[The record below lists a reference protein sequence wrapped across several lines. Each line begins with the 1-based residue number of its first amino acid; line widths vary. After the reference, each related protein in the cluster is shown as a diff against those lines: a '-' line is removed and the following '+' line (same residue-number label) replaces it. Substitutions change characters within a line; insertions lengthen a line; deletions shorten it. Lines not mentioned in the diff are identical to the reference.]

1 MPPTVLR
8 MTTPATRPKYEK
20 CVRPYFLARE
30 ETTLSTG
37 EVNISTF
44 EKRCGTRRKDLCE
57 PCSIVWK
64 DDAYFALMTGAK
76 DYQGKITFIT
86 LTAPG
91 WRRYGKAHKVTQGD
105 SKFSTCPCKHR
116 HKSDDPLVGLPLD
129 KNNFHH
135 RKVVEFNHLAPRLT
149 AITLQK
155 IWRLMATQN
164 ATSIKKVK
172 RPTARVM
179 EWQDRG
185 LLHVH
190 IIVLGEIPEAIV
202 KAAVLGRA
210 SQSKS
215 RSVSPTSHKGVRWG
229 TQLDVKH
236 VDGKNLDETRKLSAY
251 VTKVISYAVK
261 DVTRENTA
269 SHPGHNAHRQTLRSF
284 TNSVISCS
292 ATPLQ
297 CRGADLGD
305 NPSRILIGVNSKVG
319 LCRKHY
325 RGKHQLGFT
334 GNVLSLNRSWGSSL
348 GAARKARQ
356 TWAKSEAAQTADK
369 AGCLDTEKKLV
380 THLFLGR
387 DPLKARKLLAI
398 REAAR
403 IVSRSGVFTPL
414 LT

>member
-1 MPPTVLR
+1 MTHPPI
-8 MTTPATRPKYEK
+8 APKYEK
-20 CVRPYFLARE
+20 CVRPFFIARE
-30 ETTLSTG
+30 ETTISTG
-37 EVNISTF
+37 EVSLSTF

-57 PCSIVWK
+57 PCSLIWK
-64 DDAYFALMTGAK
+64 DDAYFALMSGAK
-76 DYQGKITFIT
+76 GYQGKITFIT

-91 WRRYGKAHKVTQGD
+91 WRRYGKAHTVTRGD
-105 SKFSTCPCKHR
+105 KKYSTCPCKKK
-116 HKSDDPLVGLPLD
+116 HKEDDPLVGLPL
-129 KNNFHH
+129 NRNEFHH
-135 RKVVEFNHLAPRLT
+135 KKVVEFNHLAPRLT

-155 IWRLMATQN
+155 IWRLMATHN
-164 ATSIKKVK
+164 GTTIAKSKL
-172 RPTARVM
+172 PTARVM
-179 EWQDRG
+179 EWQERG

-190 IIVLGEIPEAIV
+190 IIVLGEIPEEIV
-202 KAAVLGRA
+202 KAAVLGRIA
-210 SQSKS
+210 QNK
-215 RSVSPTSHKGVRWG
+215 RRRVSPTTHKGVRWG

-236 VDGKNLDETRKLSAY
+236 VDGKNIEDAKKLSGY

-269 SHPGHNAHRQTLRSF
+269 RHAGHNAYRQTLRSH

-305 NPSRILIGVNSKVG
+305 DPSRFLIGVNSKVG

-334 GNVLSLNRSWGSSL
+334 GNVMSLNRNWGSSL

-356 TWAKSEAAQTADK
+356 TWAKSGAAQTADK
-369 AGCLDTEKKLV
+369 AGCLDTEKKLI

-387 DPLKARKLLAI
+387 DPLKARKMLAN
-398 REAAR
+398 RKVAR
-403 IVSRSGVFTPL
+403 TVSRSGVLTPL
-414 LT
+414 RT

>member
-1 MPPTVLR
+1 MAPTVLE
-8 MTTPATRPKYEK
+8 MPTSTSRPKYDK
-20 CVRPYFLARE
+20 CVRPFFIARE

-37 EVNISTF
+37 EVSLSTF

-57 PCSIVWK
+57 PCSIIWK

-76 DYQGKITFIT
+76 GYQGKMTFIT

-91 WRRYGKAHKVTQGD
+91 WRRYGKAHTLTRGD
-105 SKFSTCPCKHR
+105 KKFSTCPCKKKHAV
-116 HKSDDPLVGLPLD
+116 DDPLVGLPLD
-129 KNNFHH
+129 KNKFSHE
-135 RKVVEFNHLAPRLT
+135 KVVEFNHLAPRLT

-164 ATSIKKVK
+164 STSIKNAM

-179 EWQDRG
+179 EWQERG

-190 IIVLGEIPEAIV
+190 IIVLGEIPEDV
-202 KAAVLGRA
+202 VRAAVLGRPA
-210 SQSKS
+210 QNKT

-229 TQLDVKH
+229 RQLDVKH
-236 VDGKNLDETRKLSAY
+236 VDGKNIDESKKLSGY
-251 VTKVISYAVK
+251 LTKVISYAVK
-261 DVTRENTA
+261 DVTRESTA
-269 SHPGHNAHRQTLRSF
+269 RHSGHNAHRQMLRSY

-305 NPSRILIGVNSKVG
+305 DPSKFLIGANSKVG

-356 TWAKSEAAQTADK
+356 NWAKSGAAQTADK

-387 DPLKARKLLAI
+387 DPLRARKLLANHQ
-398 REAAR
+398 AAR

-414 LT
+414 RT

>member
-1 MPPTVLR
+1 
-8 MTTPATRPKYEK
+8 MTAPANQPKYGK
-20 CVRPYFLARE
+20 CVRPFFIARE
-30 ETTLSTG
+30 ETTISTG
-37 EVNISTF
+37 EVKVSTF

-76 DYQGKITFIT
+76 NYQGKITFIT

-91 WRRYGKAHKVTQGD
+91 WRRYGKAHKVTQGK
-105 SKFSTCPCKHR
+105 SKFSTCPCKKKHDA
-116 HKSDDPLVGLPLD
+116 SDPLVGLPLD
-129 KNNFHH
+129 KNKFEH

-149 AITLQK
+149 SITLQK
-155 IWRLMATQN
+155 IWRLMATHN
-164 ATSIKKVK
+164 STSIEKSK

-179 EWQDRG
+179 EWQERG

-190 IIVLGEIPEAIV
+190 IIVLGDIPEEIV
-202 KAAVLGRA
+202 RAAVLGRA
-210 SQSKS
+210 SQNRS

-236 VDGKNLDETRKLSAY
+236 VDGKNLDETKKLSAY

-269 SHPGHNAHRQTLRSF
+269 RHSGHNAHRQTLRSY

-305 NPSRILIGVNSKVG
+305 NASRFLIGVNSKVG

-334 GNVLSLNRSWGSSL
+334 GNVLSLNRKWGSSL
-348 GAARKARQ
+348 GAAKEARQ
-356 TWAKSEAAQTADK
+356 TWAKSQSAQTADK

-387 DPLKARKLLAI
+387 DPLRAKKLLANQK
-398 REAAR
+398 AAR
-403 IVSRSGVFTPL
+403 IVSRSGVITPL
-414 LT
+414 RT